1 MKIAFFCDAYHPTR
15 SGVAVS
21 AGSTAE
27 ELRAR
32 GHEVTIYAPR
42 YTADRDDNPEREIPG
57 VVYFAA
63 GHWYLAKDF
72 PVAWPG
78 LSRANVFA
86 EARFHRERYDL
97 VHSHSPFI
105 LGTVGARWAKHAG
118 IPTVFTFHTLYHRYL
133 HYVPAPSAWT
143 RSWIVAWVRHYCWL
157 CNHII
162 APSRAVSQIVGALQP
177 RTPRSVIPTGIDVEH
192 FQGGDGAAI
201 RARFGVAEGDTVLLY
216 VGRIVRE
223 KNLVFL
229 LRALAPLLKEENSR
243 VHLLMVGGGMFE
255 EEMHAMTA
263 QMGIAS
269 RVHCTSFVAPDEVRN
284 YYAAAD
290 VFTFASR
297 TETQGLTI
305 AESLAA
311 GVPPVV
317 VGAMGAA
324 ESVEDGHTGFVVA
337 PREEAF
343 RAAVKRL
350 IDEPETRK
358 RMSQAAR
365 EYAPRLSRAHSTDA
379 LVELYESL
387 LKPAK

>member
-1 MKIAFFCDAYHPTR
+1 M
-15 SGVAVS
+15 AVS

-42 YTADRDDNPEREIPG
+42 YTAQRDDDPETEIPG

-105 LGTVGARWAKHAG
+105 LGTVGARWARRSG
-118 IPTVFTFHTLYHRYL
+118 IPVVFTFHTLYHRYL
-133 HYVPAPSAWT
+133 HYVPAPTAWT

-157 CNHII
+157 CDHII

-177 RTPRSVIPTGIDVEH
+177 RTPRTVIPTGIDVAH
-192 FQGGDGAAI
+192 FQSGDGAAVRERLGLATDDI
-201 RARFGVAEGDTVLLY
+201 VLLY

-229 LRALAPLLKEENSR
+229 LRALAPLLKEKDSR

-255 EEMHAMTA
+255 EEMRGMTA
-263 QMGIAS
+263 HMGIAG
-269 RVHCTSFVAPDEVRN
+269 RVHCTSFAAPDEVRH

-290 VFTFASR
+290 IFTFASR

-324 ESVEDGHTGFVVA
+324 EAVEDGVTGFVVA

-343 RAAVKRL
+343 RAAVSKL
-350 IDEPETRK
+350 IHEPELRA
-358 RMSQAAR
+358 RMGAAAKA
-365 EYAPRLSRAHSTDA
+365 YAPALSRSYSADA
-379 LVELYESL
+379 LVKLYESL
-387 LKPAK
+387 LAKSSA